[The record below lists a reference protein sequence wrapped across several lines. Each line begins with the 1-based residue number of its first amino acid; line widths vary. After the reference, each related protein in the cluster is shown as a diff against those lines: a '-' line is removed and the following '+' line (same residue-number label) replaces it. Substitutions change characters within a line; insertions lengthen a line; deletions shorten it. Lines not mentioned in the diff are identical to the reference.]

1 MQSPIKT
8 GLMAYGMSGR
18 VFHAPFIYAHP
29 RFELSAV
36 VERHEKK
43 AADRYAGVVSYN
55 KTEELLNDK
64 QIELIIVN
72 TPNNTH
78 FDLAKKSL
86 QAGKHVLVEKPIAAT
101 VAEVKELY
109 DLAREVNKHLMVY
122 QNRRWDSDF
131 LSVKE
136 AIESGRLGQL
146 IEVHFRFDRYKT
158 TLSPKQF
165 KETKSMAPNG
175 LSYDLGP
182 HLIDQAISLFG
193 RPLKF
198 TKTTATYREDSQV
211 DDYFHFH
218 LSYPNQLNVYVTSG
232 LLIAQPT
239 PSFVV
244 HGTLGSYI
252 KDRVDVQEA
261 QLDKGIPPTDPVY
274 GIEPEGS
281 EGKLVTFDENNQKNI
296 ELIPSVK
303 GQYIQ
308 LFDAVYQSIRNG
320 ALYPI
325 TEEHIAWQIE
335 LLEANR

>member
-1 MQSPIKT
+1 MQSPVKT
-8 GLMAYGMSGR
+8 GLLAYGMSGR
-18 VFHAPFIYAHP
+18 IFHAPFINAHTG
-29 RFELSAV
+29 FELTAV
-36 VERHEKK
+36 VERREKK
-43 AADRYAGVVSYN
+43 AAERYPGIISYN
-55 KTEELLNDK
+55 KSEELLDDP

-78 FDLAKKSL
+78 FALAKQAL

-109 DLAREVNKHLMVY
+109 DLSRQVNKHLMVY

-131 LSVKE
+131 LAVRE
-136 AIESGRLGQL
+136 VIESGKLGEL
-146 IEVHFRFDRYKT
+146 IEVHLRFDRYKT
-158 TLSPKQF
+158 ALSPKQF

-175 LSYDLGP
+175 LAYDLGP
-182 HLIDQAISLFG
+182 HLVDQAISLFG

-198 TKTTATYREDSQV
+198 TKTTATYREGSEV

-218 LSYPNQLNVYVTSG
+218 LSYPHNLNVYLTSC
-232 LLIAQPT
+232 LLIAQPL

-244 HGTLGSYI
+244 HGSLGSYI
-252 KDRVDVQEA
+252 KDRVDVQEM
-261 QLDKGIPPTDPVY
+261 QLDKSVLPTDPVY
-274 GIEPEGS
+274 GVEPEGS
-281 EGKLVTFDENNQKNI
+281 EGKLVTIGFNGQKNTEI
-296 ELIPSVK
+296 IQSYK

-308 LFDAVYQSIRNG
+308 LFEAVYQSVRNN

-335 LLEANR
+335 LLQANG